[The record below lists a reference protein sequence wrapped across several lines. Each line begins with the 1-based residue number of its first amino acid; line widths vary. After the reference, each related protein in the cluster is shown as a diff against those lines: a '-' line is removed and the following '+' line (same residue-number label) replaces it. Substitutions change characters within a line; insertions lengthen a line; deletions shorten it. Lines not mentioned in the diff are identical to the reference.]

1 VLWEDE
7 PESTAVF
14 GLLGVLVGG
23 LIAGTFEIYADR
35 RHQKRLLRAARR
47 MLRLELDEARNFF
60 GGQRVD
66 VSESPTL

>member
-1 VLWEDE
+1 
-7 PESTAVF
+7 
-14 GLLGVLVGG
+14 VLVGG